1 MAIEAAD
8 VALASNDIGG
18 IATVIDQSRHT
29 LRVIK
34 QNYGLALGLNSA
46 GILVG
51 ALGALNPALAAV
63 LHNLST
69 VAVVLNS
76 GRLVRYRPRFGEDG
90 REDAPSRNGTAAQRT
105 TTADTE
111 RPRRV

>member
-76 GRLVRYRPRFGEDG
+76 GRLVRYRPRFGED
-90 REDAPSRNGTAAQRT
+90 APSRNGTDGRRT
-105 TTADTE
+105 AGDARDTA
-111 RPRRV
+111 PRLS